1 MDFAAFSDDN
11 SVPQDSA
18 IALWHRLICE
28 GASSVNINM
37 RMSSA
42 TLKAQFEN
50 AGFTDVLVVDKKIPI
65 GPWAHDQKLK
75 DIGHFQLK
83 NFQDG
88 LEAFSLAILCR
99 CLGWSAEEVQV
110 FLAEV
115 RQEVKSRQTFHW
127 YWRL

>member
-1 MDFAAFSDDN
+1 
-11 SVPQDSA
+11 
-18 IALWHRLICE
+18 
-28 GASSVNINM
+28 VNINM

-50 AGFTDVLVVDKKIPI
+50 AGFTDVQVVDKKIPI
-65 GPWAHDQKLK
+65 GPWAYDQKLEK
-75 DIGHFQLK
+75 IGHFQLK

-110 FLAEV
+110 FLAKV